1 MADNVGEERTMTT
14 QFTWVRVTTGHV
26 VLEKVATATA
36 PEMDRWGRSNKRE
49 KDNKRERYKK
59 KSSNGRRKVGAQ
71 KYLWDRS
78 KLNEEQRKW
87 QKELLAGPLG
97 GPSLPS
103 SATSAT

>member
-26 VLEKVATATA
+26 VLEEVATATA

-59 KSSNGRRKVGAQ
+59 KSSNGK
-71 KYLWDRS
+71 KY
-78 KLNEEQRKW
+78 
-87 QKELLAGPLG
+87 
-97 GPSLPS
+97 
-103 SATSAT
+103 

>member
-49 KDNKRERYKK
+49 RKIREKDTR
-59 KSSNGRRKVGAQ
+59 KSSNGRRKVGAE
-71 KYLWDRS
+71 KYL
-78 KLNEEQRKW
+78 
-87 QKELLAGPLG
+87 
-97 GPSLPS
+97 
-103 SATSAT
+103 